1 MIFLSLNGRFE
12 LSPDFVRLLCVLERR
27 GGDVCLEAFRPLGRQ
42 TLSTDD
48 RFCLRKLSQEEYERQ
63 DREQRLSAADEKALL
78 AAEEVKTYK

>member
-1 MIFLSLNGRFE
+1 ML
-12 LSPDFVRLLCVLERR
+12 
-27 GGDVCLEAFRPLGRQ
+27 GGIQPTGKTE

-48 RFCLRKLSQEEYERQ
+48 RFCLRKLSQEEFERQ